1 MGKLAALA
9 NSPTRAYARSAKR
22 NAEGVESPSVRLP
35 SVSRTGGMGLDRDSL
50 SSMKVSEL
58 RTLCKEKGLLISGK
72 KEELISRLL
81 GEKMPESPPETK
93 VISSSSEQDKDD
105 AIDRLL
111 SRFESGGEGEPE
123 EVVVESEPEPVE
135 ILEAEVMEADIVE
148 AEIESEA
155 ENDLDLVLESDEE
168 EIIPVTKKPE
178 LILDE
183 EEEDAWTGGV
193 IADET
198 EPALVASEIDSDAEE
213 ASITITIPSLSSI
226 QFSPKV
232 IAAITI
238 SALILGAIV
247 FSLFMQKDSSFQAR
261 TLHYGDSMEFNILSS
276 SIEVEGDDMVAIF
289 RDAAS
294 GPLDD
299 ACGELSANIVSGVGS
314 ISIRNG
320 DPADIIHPSDKQYS
334 GAVNALDAFG
344 RTHLTAEKVIDHE
357 MNIDLSGKTWRDEGE
372 CGTVGWILDDNN
384 LDMTTRTWTD
394 IGDKQLIRTGT
405 DLTIL
410 NSANQAT
417 NLEATTFGLESIS
430 GLGVVSS
437 YVFLPLTPLDLY
449 EFFGD
454 ESLTS
459 GTTSEAGSE
468 WSWSVGKEINDN
480 EHGLV
485 YPISMSHPEFDACN
499 GHITINMLVKSNAP
513 WPVEQTANIVID
525 KNLKS
530 SDCGLIETSLSDAA
544 IPDGRIT
551 ISFSMRAVKG
561 GISSGS
567 TAIEWLVDY
576 TSKPGPGED
585 RPGTSAQRSW
595 GAAMPDESAI
605 RSWDLESALECT
617 LANYSTSGVA
627 TAIEQGGYVWRA
639 STIVVNSN
647 IQWNMSWVTEDERAG
662 WTVVEEDN
670 GGCSLIDDENMDDGT
685 VQWNRNAIP
694 ETLTMNSLESR
705 LLSSSR
711 YPGLNMHINDGTGGW
726 GEGVEYGYRLSVTQD
741 NEIFDLIPISLGEGA
756 VTVNVEKSW
765 TDGNNRNH
773 DVVCVMDAE
782 NARLLGWYHFWA
794 PPN

>member
-1 MGKLAALA
+1 
-9 NSPTRAYARSAKR
+9 
-22 NAEGVESPSVRLP
+22 
-35 SVSRTGGMGLDRDSL
+35 MGLDRDSL

-81 GEKMPESPPETK
+81 GEKIPESPPETK
-93 VISSSSEQDKDD
+93 VITSSSEQDKDE

-111 SRFESGGEGEPE
+111 SRFESGGEGEAE
-123 EVVVESEPEPVE
+123 EVAVEIKPEPVE

-148 AEIESEA
+148 AEIELEA
-155 ENDLDLVLESDEE
+155 EDDLDLVLESDKE

-193 IADET
+193 ISDET

-247 FSLFMQKDSSFQAR
+247 FSLFMQQDSSFKAR

-299 ACGELSANIVSGVGS
+299 ACGELSANIASGVGR

-357 MNIDLSGKTWRDEGE
+357 MNIDLRGKTWQDEGE

-499 GHITINMLVKSNAP
+499 GHITINMLVKSNVP

-561 GISSGS
+561 GINSGS

-662 WTVVEEDN
+662 WTVVEENN

-711 YPGLNMHINDGTGGW
+711 YPGLNMHINDGSGGW
-726 GEGVEYGYRLSVTQD
+726 GDGVEYGYRLSVTQD

-756 VTVNVEKSW
+756 VTVNIEKSW

>member
-1 MGKLAALA
+1 
-9 NSPTRAYARSAKR
+9 
-22 NAEGVESPSVRLP
+22 
-35 SVSRTGGMGLDRDSL
+35 MGLDRDSL
-50 SSMKVSEL
+50 STMKVSEL
-58 RTLCKEKGLLISGK
+58 RSLCKEKGLLISGK
-72 KEELISRLL
+72 KEELIARLL
-81 GEKMPESPPETK
+81 GEQATSISSESK
-93 VISSSSEQDKDD
+93 VNSSSSEKDKDD

-111 SRFESGGEGEPE
+111 SRIESGGAGEPLE
-123 EVVVESEPEPVE
+123 EVVESAPIPAEV
-135 ILEAEVMEADIVE
+135 IEAEVIEADIVE
-148 AEIESEA
+148 AETEPHLD
-155 ENDLDLVLESDEE
+155 ENADLFLESHEE
-168 EIIPVTKKPE
+168 ETTPVTKQPE

-183 EEEDAWTGGV
+183 EEVDSWSGGV
-193 IADET
+193 LADET
-198 EPALVASEIDSDAEE
+198 EPTLVASEIDSDTEE

-232 IAAITI
+232 IAAVTI
-238 SALILGAIV
+238 SALILGAIA
-247 FSLFMQKDSSFQAR
+247 FTFFMQQDSSFQAR
-261 TLHYGDSMEFNILSS
+261 TLHYGDSMQFDILSS
-276 SIEVEGDDMVAIF
+276 SIDVEGDDMVSIF

-320 DPADIIHPSDKQYS
+320 DPANIIHPSDKQYS

-344 RTHLTAEKVIDHE
+344 RTHLTAEKVINHE

-384 LDMTTRTWTD
+384 LDMTTRAWTD

-410 NSANQAT
+410 NSENQAT

-459 GTTSEAGSE
+459 GAKSEAGSE
-468 WSWSVGKEINDN
+468 WSWSVDKEINDN
-480 EHGLV
+480 DHGLV
-485 YPISMSHPEFDACN
+485 YPISMSHPEFDDCN
-499 GHITINMLVKSNAP
+499 GHIRIDMLVKSNVP

-525 KNLKS
+525 KSQKS

-544 IPDGRIT
+544 IPDGRIS
-551 ISFSMRAVKG
+551 ISFKMRAMKG
-561 GISSGS
+561 GINQGS
-567 TAIEWLVDY
+567 NAIDWLVDY

-595 GAAMPDESAI
+595 GAAMPDESSI

-627 TAIEQGGYVWRA
+627 VAIEQGGYVWSA
-639 STIVVNSN
+639 STNVVNSN
-647 IQWNMSWVTEDERAG
+647 IRWNMSWVTEDERAG

-670 GGCSLIDDENMDDGT
+670 GGCTLIDDENMDDGT

-711 YPGLNMHINDGTGGW
+711 YPGLNTHINDGTGGW
-726 GEGVEYGYRLSVTQD
+726 DDGVEYGYRLSVTQD
-741 NEIFDLIPISLGEGA
+741 NEILDLIPINLGEGA
-756 VTVNVEKSW
+756 VSVNVQKSW

-794 PPN
+794 PSN

>member
-1 MGKLAALA
+1 
-9 NSPTRAYARSAKR
+9 
-22 NAEGVESPSVRLP
+22 
-35 SVSRTGGMGLDRDSL
+35 MGLDRDSL
-50 SSMKVSEL
+50 STMKVSEL
-58 RTLCKEKGLLISGK
+58 RSLCKEKGLLISGK
-72 KEELISRLL
+72 KEELIARLL
-81 GEKMPESPPETK
+81 GDKAPASTSENK
-93 VISSSSEQDKDD
+93 VTSSSSEQDKDD

-111 SRFESGGEGEPE
+111 SRIESGGAGESLEEVVESAPTPE
-123 EVVVESEPEPVE
+123 EV
-135 ILEAEVMEADIVE
+135 IEAEVMEADIVQ
-148 AEIESEA
+148 AETAPHLDEVA
-155 ENDLDLVLESDEE
+155 DLFLESDEE
-168 EIIPVTKKPE
+168 EITPVTKQPE

-183 EEEDAWTGGV
+183 EEVDAWSGGV

-198 EPALVASEIDSDAEE
+198 EPTLVASEIDSDTEE

-232 IAAITI
+232 IAAVTI
-238 SALILGAIV
+238 SALILGAIA
-247 FSLFMQKDSSFQAR
+247 FTFFMQQDSSFQAR
-261 TLHYGDSMEFNILSS
+261 TLHYGDSMQFDILSS
-276 SIEVEGDDMVAIF
+276 SIDVEGDDMVAIF

-320 DPADIIHPSDKQYS
+320 DPANIIHPSDKQYS

-344 RTHLTAEKVIDHE
+344 RTHLTAEKLINHE

-384 LDMTTRTWTD
+384 LDMTTRAWTD

-410 NSANQAT
+410 NSENQAT

-459 GTTSEAGSE
+459 GAKSEAGSE
-468 WSWSVGKEINDN
+468 WSWSVDKEINDN
-480 EHGLV
+480 DHGLV
-485 YPISMSHPEFDACN
+485 YPISMSHPEFDDCN
-499 GHITINMLVKSNAP
+499 GHIRIDMLVKSNVP

-525 KNLKS
+525 KSQKS

-544 IPDGRIT
+544 IPDGRIS
-551 ISFSMRAVKG
+551 ISFKMRAMKG
-561 GISSGS
+561 GINQGS
-567 TAIEWLVDY
+567 NAIDWLADY

-595 GAAMPDESAI
+595 GAAMPDESTI

-627 TAIEQGGYVWRA
+627 TAIEQGGYVWSA
-639 STIVVNSN
+639 STNVLNSN
-647 IQWNMSWVTEDERAG
+647 IRWNMSWVTEDERAG

-670 GGCSLIDDENMDDGT
+670 GGCSLIDDDNMDDGT

-711 YPGLNMHINDGTGGW
+711 YPGLNTHINDGTGGW
-726 GEGVEYGYRLSVTQD
+726 DDGVEYGYRLSVTQD
-741 NEIFDLIPISLGEGA
+741 NEILDLIPINLGEGA
-756 VTVNVEKSW
+756 VSVNVQKSW

>member
-1 MGKLAALA
+1 MAT
-9 NSPTRAYARSAKR
+9 SHTRAYARSAKR

-81 GEKMPESPPETK
+81 GEKIPESPPETK
-93 VISSSSEQDKDD
+93 VIPSSSEQDKDD

-111 SRFESGGEGEPE
+111 SRFESGGEGEAE
-123 EVVVESEPEPVE
+123 EVAVEIEPEPVE

-155 ENDLDLVLESDEE
+155 EDDLDLVLESDEE

-232 IAAITI
+232 IAAVAI
-238 SALILGAIV
+238 SALILGAIA
-247 FSLFMQKDSSFQAR
+247 FTFFMQQDSSFQAR
-261 TLHYGDSMEFNILSS
+261 TLHYGDSMQFDILSS
-276 SIEVEGDDMVAIF
+276 SIDVEGDDMVAIF

-320 DPADIIHPSDKQYS
+320 DPANIIHPSDKQYS

-344 RTHLTAEKVIDHE
+344 RTHLTAEKVINHE

-384 LDMTTRTWTD
+384 LDMTTRAWTD

-410 NSANQAT
+410 NSENQAT

-459 GTTSEAGSE
+459 GAKSEAGSE
-468 WSWSVGKEINDN
+468 WSWSVDKEINDN
-480 EHGLV
+480 DHGLV
-485 YPISMSHPEFDACN
+485 YPISMSHPEFDDCN
-499 GHITINMLVKSNAP
+499 GHIRIDMLVKSNVP

-525 KNLKS
+525 KSQKS

-544 IPDGRIT
+544 IPDGRIS
-551 ISFSMRAVKG
+551 ISFKMRAMKG
-561 GISSGS
+561 GINQGS
-567 TAIEWLVDY
+567 NAIDWLADY

-595 GAAMPDESAI
+595 GAAMPDESTI

-627 TAIEQGGYVWRA
+627 TAIEQGGYVWSA
-639 STIVVNSN
+639 STNVLNSN
-647 IQWNMSWVTEDERAG
+647 IRWNMSWVTEDERAG

-670 GGCSLIDDENMDDGT
+670 GGCSLIDDDNMDDGT

-711 YPGLNMHINDGTGGW
+711 YPGLNTHINDGTGGW
-726 GEGVEYGYRLSVTQD
+726 DDGVEYGYRLSVTQD
-741 NEIFDLIPISLGEGA
+741 NEILDLIPINLGEGA
-756 VTVNVEKSW
+756 VSVNVQKSW

-794 PPN
+794 PSN

>member
-1 MGKLAALA
+1 
-9 NSPTRAYARSAKR
+9 
-22 NAEGVESPSVRLP
+22 
-35 SVSRTGGMGLDRDSL
+35 MGLDRDSL
-50 SSMKVSEL
+50 STMKVSEL
-58 RTLCKEKGLLISGK
+58 RSLCKEKGLLISGK
-72 KEELISRLL
+72 KEELIARLL
-81 GEKMPESPPETK
+81 GDKAPASTSENK
-93 VISSSSEQDKDD
+93 VTSSSSEQDKDD

-111 SRFESGGEGEPE
+111 SRIESGGAGESLEEVVESAPTPE
-123 EVVVESEPEPVE
+123 EV
-135 ILEAEVMEADIVE
+135 IEAEVFEADIVQ
-148 AEIESEA
+148 AETEPHLDE
-155 ENDLDLVLESDEE
+155 EDDLFLESDEE
-168 EIIPVTKKPE
+168 EITPLTKQPE

-183 EEEDAWTGGV
+183 EEVDAWSGGV

-198 EPALVASEIDSDAEE
+198 EPTLVASEIDSDTEE

-232 IAAITI
+232 IAAVTI
-238 SALILGAIV
+238 SALILGAIA
-247 FSLFMQKDSSFQAR
+247 FTFFMQQDSSFQAR
-261 TLHYGDSMEFNILSS
+261 TLHYGDSMQFDILSS
-276 SIEVEGDDMVAIF
+276 SIDVEGDDMVAIF

-320 DPADIIHPSDKQYS
+320 DPANIIHPSDKQYS

-344 RTHLTAEKVIDHE
+344 RTHLTAEKVINHE

-384 LDMTTRTWTD
+384 LDMTTRAWTD

-410 NSANQAT
+410 NSENQAT

-459 GTTSEAGSE
+459 GAKSEAGSE
-468 WSWSVGKEINDN
+468 WSWSVDKEINDN
-480 EHGLV
+480 DHGLV
-485 YPISMSHPEFDACN
+485 YPISMSHPEFDDCN
-499 GHITINMLVKSNAP
+499 GHIRIDMLVKSNVP

-525 KNLKS
+525 KSQKS

-544 IPDGRIT
+544 IPDGRIS
-551 ISFSMRAVKG
+551 ISFKMRAMKG
-561 GISSGS
+561 GINQGS
-567 TAIEWLVDY
+567 NAIDWLADY

-595 GAAMPDESAI
+595 GAAMPDESTI

-627 TAIEQGGYVWRA
+627 TAIEQGGYVWSA
-639 STIVVNSN
+639 STNVLNSN
-647 IQWNMSWVTEDERAG
+647 IRWNMSWVTEDERAG

-670 GGCSLIDDENMDDGT
+670 GGCSLIDDDNMDDGT

-711 YPGLNMHINDGTGGW
+711 YPGLNTHINDGTGGW
-726 GEGVEYGYRLSVTQD
+726 DDGVEYGYRLSVTQD
-741 NEIFDLIPISLGEGA
+741 NEILDLIPINLGEGA
-756 VTVNVEKSW
+756 VSVNVQKSW

>member
-1 MGKLAALA
+1 
-9 NSPTRAYARSAKR
+9 
-22 NAEGVESPSVRLP
+22 
-35 SVSRTGGMGLDRDSL
+35 MGLDRDSL

-81 GEKMPESPPETK
+81 GEKMPESPAETK
-93 VISSSSEQDKDD
+93 VISSRPEQDKDD

-111 SRFESGGEGEPE
+111 SRFESGGEGGAE
-123 EVVVESEPEPVE
+123 EEAVEIEPEPVE

-168 EIIPVTKKPE
+168 QIIPVTKKPE

-247 FSLFMQKDSSFQAR
+247 FSLFMQQDSSFKAR

-299 ACGELSANIVSGVGS
+299 ACGELSANIASGVGR

-357 MNIDLSGKTWRDEGE
+357 MNIDLRGKTWQDEGE

-499 GHITINMLVKSNAP
+499 GHITINMLVKSNVP

-561 GISSGS
+561 GINSGS

-662 WTVVEEDN
+662 WTVVEENN

-711 YPGLNMHINDGTGGW
+711 YPGLNMHINDGSGGW
-726 GEGVEYGYRLSVTQD
+726 GDGVEYGYRLSVTQD

-756 VTVNVEKSW
+756 VTVNIEKSW

>member
-1 MGKLAALA
+1 
-9 NSPTRAYARSAKR
+9 
-22 NAEGVESPSVRLP
+22 
-35 SVSRTGGMGLDRDSL
+35 MGLDRDSL
-50 SSMKVSEL
+50 STMKVSEL
-58 RTLCKEKGLLISGK
+58 RSLCKEKGLLISGK
-72 KEELISRLL
+72 KEELIARLL
-81 GEKMPESPPETK
+81 GDKAPASTSENK
-93 VISSSSEQDKDD
+93 VTSSSSEKDKDD

-111 SRFESGGEGEPE
+111 SRIESGGAGEPLE
-123 EVVVESEPEPVE
+123 EVVESAPIPAEV
-135 ILEAEVMEADIVE
+135 IEAEVIEADIVE
-148 AEIESEA
+148 AETEPHLD
-155 ENDLDLVLESDEE
+155 ENADLFLESHEE
-168 EIIPVTKKPE
+168 ETTPVTKQPE

-183 EEEDAWTGGV
+183 EEVDSWSGGV
-193 IADET
+193 LADET
-198 EPALVASEIDSDAEE
+198 EPTLVASEIDSDTEE

-232 IAAITI
+232 IAAVTI
-238 SALILGAIV
+238 SALILGAIA
-247 FSLFMQKDSSFQAR
+247 FTFFMQQDSSFQAR
-261 TLHYGDSMEFNILSS
+261 TLHYGDSMQFDILSS
-276 SIEVEGDDMVAIF
+276 SIDVEGDDMVSIF

-320 DPADIIHPSDKQYS
+320 DPANIIHPSDKQYS

-344 RTHLTAEKVIDHE
+344 RTHLTAEKVINHE

-384 LDMTTRTWTD
+384 LDMTTRAWTD

-410 NSANQAT
+410 NSENQAT

-459 GTTSEAGSE
+459 GAKSEAGSE
-468 WSWSVGKEINDN
+468 WSWSVDKEINDN
-480 EHGLV
+480 DHGLV
-485 YPISMSHPEFDACN
+485 YPISMSHPEFDDCN
-499 GHITINMLVKSNAP
+499 GHIRIDMLVKSNVP

-525 KNLKS
+525 KSQKS

-544 IPDGRIT
+544 IPDGRIS
-551 ISFSMRAVKG
+551 ISFKMRAMKG
-561 GISSGS
+561 GINQGS
-567 TAIEWLVDY
+567 NAIDWLVDY

-595 GAAMPDESAI
+595 GAAMPDESSI

-627 TAIEQGGYVWRA
+627 VAIEQGGYVWSA
-639 STIVVNSN
+639 STNVVNSN
-647 IQWNMSWVTEDERAG
+647 IRWNMSWVTEDERAG

-711 YPGLNMHINDGTGGW
+711 YPGLNTHINDGTGGW
-726 GEGVEYGYRLSVTQD
+726 DDGVEYGYRLSVTQD
-741 NEIFDLIPISLGEGA
+741 NEILDLIPINLGEGA
-756 VTVNVEKSW
+756 VSVNVQKSW

-794 PPN
+794 PSN

>member
-1 MGKLAALA
+1 MAT
-9 NSPTRAYARSAKR
+9 SHTRAYARSAKR

-81 GEKMPESPPETK
+81 GERMPESPPETK

-123 EVVVESEPEPVE
+123 EVVVETEPEPVE

-155 ENDLDLVLESDEE
+155 GDDLDLVLASDEE
-168 EIIPVTKKPE
+168 ELTPVTKKPE

-183 EEEDAWTGGV
+183 EEEDAWTGDV

-232 IAAITI
+232 IAAVTI

-247 FSLFMQKDSSFQAR
+247 FSLFMQQDSSFQAR
-261 TLHYGDSMEFNILSS
+261 NLHYGDSMEFNILSS

-410 NSANQAT
+410 DSENQAT

-499 GHITINMLVKSNAP
+499 GHITINMLVKSNVP

-670 GGCSLIDDENMDDGT
+670 GGCTLIDDENMDDGT

-756 VTVNVEKSW
+756 VTVNIEKSW

>member
-1 MGKLAALA
+1 
-9 NSPTRAYARSAKR
+9 
-22 NAEGVESPSVRLP
+22 
-35 SVSRTGGMGLDRDSL
+35 MGLDRDSL
-50 SSMKVSEL
+50 STMKVSEL
-58 RTLCKEKGLLISGK
+58 RSLCKEKGLLISGK
-72 KEELISRLL
+72 KEELIARLL
-81 GEKMPESPPETK
+81 GDKAPASTSENK
-93 VISSSSEQDKDD
+93 VNSSRSEQDKDD

-111 SRFESGGEGEPE
+111 SRIESGGAGEPLEEVVESAPTPE
-123 EVVVESEPEPVE
+123 EV
-135 ILEAEVMEADIVE
+135 IEAEVIEADIVE
-148 AEIESEA
+148 AETEPHLDEEA
-155 ENDLDLVLESDEE
+155 DLFLESDEE
-168 EIIPVTKKPE
+168 EITPVTKQPE

-183 EEEDAWTGGV
+183 EEVDAWSGGV

-198 EPALVASEIDSDAEE
+198 EPTLVASEIDSDTGE

-232 IAAITI
+232 IAAVTI
-238 SALILGAIV
+238 SALILGAIA
-247 FSLFMQKDSSFQAR
+247 FTFFMQQDSSFQAR
-261 TLHYGDSMEFNILSS
+261 TLHYGDSMQFDILSS
-276 SIEVEGDDMVAIF
+276 SIDVEGDDMVAIF

-320 DPADIIHPSDKQYS
+320 DPANIIHPSDKQYS

-344 RTHLTAEKVIDHE
+344 RTHLTAEKVINHE

-384 LDMTTRTWTD
+384 LDMTTRAWTD

-410 NSANQAT
+410 NSENQAT

-459 GTTSEAGSE
+459 GAKSEAGSE
-468 WSWSVGKEINDN
+468 WSWSVDKEINDN
-480 EHGLV
+480 DHGLV
-485 YPISMSHPEFDACN
+485 YPISMSHPEFDDCN
-499 GHITINMLVKSNAP
+499 GHIRIDMLVKSNVP

-525 KNLKS
+525 KSQKS

-544 IPDGRIT
+544 IPDGRIS
-551 ISFSMRAVKG
+551 ISFKMRAMKG
-561 GISSGS
+561 EINQGS
-567 TAIEWLVDY
+567 NAIDWLTDY

-595 GAAMPDESAI
+595 GAAMPDESTI

-627 TAIEQGGYVWRA
+627 TAIEQGGYVWSA
-639 STIVVNSN
+639 STNVLNTN
-647 IQWNMSWVTEDERAG
+647 IRWNMSWVTEDERAG

-670 GGCSLIDDENMDDGT
+670 GGCSLIDDDNMDDGT

-711 YPGLNMHINDGTGGW
+711 YPGLNTHINDGTGGW
-726 GEGVEYGYRLSVTQD
+726 DDGVEYGYRLSVTQD
-741 NEIFDLIPISLGEGA
+741 NEILDLIPINLGEGA
-756 VTVNVEKSW
+756 VSVNIQKSW

>member
-1 MGKLAALA
+1 
-9 NSPTRAYARSAKR
+9 
-22 NAEGVESPSVRLP
+22 
-35 SVSRTGGMGLDRDSL
+35 MGLDRDSL
-50 SSMKVSEL
+50 STMKVSEL
-58 RTLCKEKGLLISGK
+58 RSLCKEKGLLISGK
-72 KEELISRLL
+72 KEELIARLL
-81 GEKMPESPPETK
+81 GEKATSISSESK
-93 VISSSSEQDKDD
+93 VNSSSSEKDKDD

-111 SRFESGGEGEPE
+111 SRIESGGAGEPLE
-123 EVVVESEPEPVE
+123 EVVESAPTPAEV
-135 ILEAEVMEADIVE
+135 IEAEVIEADIVE
-148 AEIESEA
+148 AETEPHLD
-155 ENDLDLVLESDEE
+155 ENADLFLESHEE
-168 EIIPVTKKPE
+168 ETTPVTKQPE

-183 EEEDAWTGGV
+183 EEVDSWSGGV
-193 IADET
+193 LADET
-198 EPALVASEIDSDAEE
+198 EPTLVASEIDSDTEE

-232 IAAITI
+232 IAAVTI
-238 SALILGAIV
+238 SALILGAIA
-247 FSLFMQKDSSFQAR
+247 FTFFMQQDSSFQAR
-261 TLHYGDSMEFNILSS
+261 TLHYGDSMQFDILSS
-276 SIEVEGDDMVAIF
+276 SIDVEGDDMVAIF

-320 DPADIIHPSDKQYS
+320 DPANIIHPSDKQYS

-344 RTHLTAEKVIDHE
+344 RTHLTAEKVINHE

-384 LDMTTRTWTD
+384 LDMTTRAWTD

-410 NSANQAT
+410 NSENQAT

-459 GTTSEAGSE
+459 GAKSEAGSE
-468 WSWSVGKEINDN
+468 WSWSVDKEINDN
-480 EHGLV
+480 DHGLV
-485 YPISMSHPEFDACN
+485 YPISMSHPEFDDCN
-499 GHITINMLVKSNAP
+499 GHIRIDMLVKSNVP

-525 KNLKS
+525 KSQKS

-544 IPDGRIT
+544 IPDGRIS
-551 ISFSMRAVKG
+551 ISFKMRAMKG
-561 GISSGS
+561 GINQGS
-567 TAIEWLVDY
+567 NAIDWLADY

-595 GAAMPDESAI
+595 GAAMPDESTI

-627 TAIEQGGYVWRA
+627 TAIEQGGYVWSA
-639 STIVVNSN
+639 STNVLNSN
-647 IQWNMSWVTEDERAG
+647 IRWNMSWVTEDERAG

-670 GGCSLIDDENMDDGT
+670 GGCSLIDDDNMDDGT

-711 YPGLNMHINDGTGGW
+711 YPGLNTYINDGTGGW
-726 GEGVEYGYRLSVTQD
+726 DDGVEYGYRLSVTQD
-741 NEIFDLIPISLGEGA
+741 NEILDLIPINLGEGA
-756 VTVNVEKSW
+756 VSVNVQKSW

>member
-1 MGKLAALA
+1 
-9 NSPTRAYARSAKR
+9 
-22 NAEGVESPSVRLP
+22 
-35 SVSRTGGMGLDRDSL
+35 MGLDRDSL
-50 SSMKVSEL
+50 STMKVSEL
-58 RTLCKEKGLLISGK
+58 RSLCKEKGLLISGK
-72 KEELISRLL
+72 KEELIARLL
-81 GEKMPESPPETK
+81 GDKAPASTSENK
-93 VISSSSEQDKDD
+93 VTSSSSEQDKDD

-111 SRFESGGEGEPE
+111 SRIESGGAGESLEEVVESAPTPE
-123 EVVVESEPEPVE
+123 EV
-135 ILEAEVMEADIVE
+135 IEAEVFEADIVQ
-148 AEIESEA
+148 AETEPHLDE
-155 ENDLDLVLESDEE
+155 EDDLFLESDEE
-168 EIIPVTKKPE
+168 EITPVTKQPE

-183 EEEDAWTGGV
+183 EEVDAWSGGV

-198 EPALVASEIDSDAEE
+198 EPTLVASEIDSDTEE

-232 IAAITI
+232 IAAVTI
-238 SALILGAIV
+238 SALILGAIA
-247 FSLFMQKDSSFQAR
+247 FTFFMQQDSSFQAR
-261 TLHYGDSMEFNILSS
+261 TLHYGDSMQFDILSS
-276 SIEVEGDDMVAIF
+276 SIDVEGDDMVAIF

-320 DPADIIHPSDKQYS
+320 DPANIIHPSDKQYS

-344 RTHLTAEKVIDHE
+344 RTHLTAEKVINHE

-384 LDMTTRTWTD
+384 LDMTTRAWTD

-410 NSANQAT
+410 NSENQAT

-459 GTTSEAGSE
+459 GAKSEAGSE
-468 WSWSVGKEINDN
+468 WSWSVDKEINDN
-480 EHGLV
+480 DHGLV
-485 YPISMSHPEFDACN
+485 YPISMSHPEFDDCN
-499 GHITINMLVKSNAP
+499 GHIRIDMLVKSNVP

-525 KNLKS
+525 KSQKS

-544 IPDGRIT
+544 IPDGRIS
-551 ISFSMRAVKG
+551 ISFKMRAMKG
-561 GISSGS
+561 GINQGS
-567 TAIEWLVDY
+567 NAIDWLADY

-595 GAAMPDESAI
+595 GAAMPDESTI

-627 TAIEQGGYVWRA
+627 TAIEQGGYVWSA
-639 STIVVNSN
+639 STNVLNSN
-647 IQWNMSWVTEDERAG
+647 IRWNMSWVTEDERAG

-670 GGCSLIDDENMDDGT
+670 GGCSLIDDDNMDDGT

-711 YPGLNMHINDGTGGW
+711 YPGLNTHINDGTGGW
-726 GEGVEYGYRLSVTQD
+726 DDGVEYGYRLSVTQD
-741 NEIFDLIPISLGEGA
+741 NEILDLIPINLGEGA
-756 VTVNVEKSW
+756 VSVNVQKSW

>member
-1 MGKLAALA
+1 
-9 NSPTRAYARSAKR
+9 
-22 NAEGVESPSVRLP
+22 
-35 SVSRTGGMGLDRDSL
+35 MGLDRDSL
-50 SSMKVSEL
+50 STMKVSEL
-58 RTLCKEKGLLISGK
+58 RSLCKEKGLLISGK
-72 KEELISRLL
+72 KEELIARLL
-81 GEKMPESPPETK
+81 GEKATSISSESK
-93 VISSSSEQDKDD
+93 VNSSSSEKDKDD

-111 SRFESGGEGEPE
+111 SRIESGGAGEPLE
-123 EVVVESEPEPVE
+123 EVVESAPIPAEV
-135 ILEAEVMEADIVE
+135 IEAEVIEADIVE
-148 AEIESEA
+148 AETEPHLD
-155 ENDLDLVLESDEE
+155 ENADLFLESHEE
-168 EIIPVTKKPE
+168 ETTPVTKQPE

-183 EEEDAWTGGV
+183 EEVDSWSGGV
-193 IADET
+193 LADET
-198 EPALVASEIDSDAEE
+198 EPTLVASEIDSDTEE

-232 IAAITI
+232 IAAVTI
-238 SALILGAIV
+238 SALILGAIA
-247 FSLFMQKDSSFQAR
+247 FTFFMQQDSSFQAR
-261 TLHYGDSMEFNILSS
+261 TLHYGDSMQFDILSS
-276 SIEVEGDDMVAIF
+276 SIDVEGDDMVSIF

-320 DPADIIHPSDKQYS
+320 DPANIIHPSDKQYS

-344 RTHLTAEKVIDHE
+344 RAHLTAEKVINHE

-384 LDMTTRTWTD
+384 LDMTTRAWTD

-410 NSANQAT
+410 NSENQAT

-459 GTTSEAGSE
+459 GAKSEAGSE
-468 WSWSVGKEINDN
+468 WSWSVDKEINDN
-480 EHGLV
+480 DHGLV
-485 YPISMSHPEFDACN
+485 YPISMSHPEFDDCN
-499 GHITINMLVKSNAP
+499 GHIRIDMLVKSNVP

-525 KNLKS
+525 KSQKS

-544 IPDGRIT
+544 IPDGRIS
-551 ISFSMRAVKG
+551 ISFKMRAMKG
-561 GISSGS
+561 GINQGS
-567 TAIEWLVDY
+567 NAIDWLVDY

-595 GAAMPDESAI
+595 GAAMPDESSI

-627 TAIEQGGYVWRA
+627 VAIEQGGYVWSA
-639 STIVVNSN
+639 STNVVNSN
-647 IQWNMSWVTEDERAG
+647 IRWNMSWVTEDERAG
-662 WTVVEEDN
+662 WTVVEEDS

-705 LLSSSR
+705 LLSASR
-711 YPGLNMHINDGTGGW
+711 YPGLNTHINDGSGGW
-726 GEGVEYGYRLSVTQD
+726 DDGVEYGYRLSVTQD
-741 NEIFDLIPISLGEGA
+741 NEILDLIPINLGEGA
-756 VTVNVEKSW
+756 VSVNVQKSW

-782 NARLLGWYHFWA
+782 NARLLGWYHFWT

>member
-1 MGKLAALA
+1 
-9 NSPTRAYARSAKR
+9 
-22 NAEGVESPSVRLP
+22 
-35 SVSRTGGMGLDRDSL
+35 MGLDRDSL
-50 SSMKVSEL
+50 STMKVSEL
-58 RTLCKEKGLLISGK
+58 RSLCKEKGLLISGK
-72 KEELISRLL
+72 KEELIARLL
-81 GEKMPESPPETK
+81 GEQATSISSESK
-93 VISSSSEQDKDD
+93 VNSSSSEKDKDD

-111 SRFESGGEGEPE
+111 SRIESGGAGEPLE
-123 EVVVESEPEPVE
+123 EVVESAPIPAEV
-135 ILEAEVMEADIVE
+135 IEAEVIEADIVE
-148 AEIESEA
+148 AETEPHLD
-155 ENDLDLVLESDEE
+155 ENADLFLESHEE
-168 EIIPVTKKPE
+168 ETTPVTKQPE

-183 EEEDAWTGGV
+183 EEVDSWSGGV
-193 IADET
+193 LADET
-198 EPALVASEIDSDAEE
+198 EPTLVASEIDSDTEE

-232 IAAITI
+232 IAAVTI
-238 SALILGAIV
+238 SALILGAIA
-247 FSLFMQKDSSFQAR
+247 FTFFMQQDSSFQAR
-261 TLHYGDSMEFNILSS
+261 TLHYGDSMQFDILSS
-276 SIEVEGDDMVAIF
+276 SIDVEGDDMVSIF

-320 DPADIIHPSDKQYS
+320 DPANIIHPSDKQYS

-344 RTHLTAEKVIDHE
+344 RTHLTAEKVINHE

-384 LDMTTRTWTD
+384 LDMTTRAWTD

-410 NSANQAT
+410 NSENQAT

-459 GTTSEAGSE
+459 GAKSEAGSE
-468 WSWSVGKEINDN
+468 WSWTVDKEINDN
-480 EHGLV
+480 DHGLV
-485 YPISMSHPEFDACN
+485 YPISMSHPEFDDCN
-499 GHITINMLVKSNAP
+499 GHIRIDMLVKSNVP

-525 KNLKS
+525 KSQKS

-544 IPDGRIT
+544 IPDGRIS
-551 ISFSMRAVKG
+551 ISFKMRAMKG
-561 GISSGS
+561 GINQGS
-567 TAIEWLVDY
+567 NAIDWLADY

-595 GAAMPDESAI
+595 GAAMPDESSI

-627 TAIEQGGYVWRA
+627 VAVEQGGYVWSA
-639 STIVVNSN
+639 STNVVNSN
-647 IQWNMSWVTEDERAG
+647 IRWNMSWVTEDERAG

-670 GGCSLIDDENMDDGT
+670 GGCSLIDDDNMDDGT

-711 YPGLNMHINDGTGGW
+711 YPGLNTHINDGTGGW
-726 GEGVEYGYRLSVTQD
+726 DDGVEYGYRLSVTQD
-741 NEIFDLIPISLGEGA
+741 NEILDLIPINLGEGA
-756 VTVNVEKSW
+756 VSVNVQKSW

>member
-1 MGKLAALA
+1 
-9 NSPTRAYARSAKR
+9 
-22 NAEGVESPSVRLP
+22 
-35 SVSRTGGMGLDRDSL
+35 MGLDRDSL
-50 SSMKVSEL
+50 STMKVSEL
-58 RTLCKEKGLLISGK
+58 RSLCKEKGLLISGK
-72 KEELISRLL
+72 KEELIARLL
-81 GEKMPESPPETK
+81 GDKAPASTSENK
-93 VISSSSEQDKDD
+93 VTSSSSEQDKDD

-111 SRFESGGEGEPE
+111 SRIESGGAGEPLEEVVESAPTPE
-123 EVVVESEPEPVE
+123 EV
-135 ILEAEVMEADIVE
+135 IEAEVFEADIVQAETEPHLDEE
-148 AEIESEA
+148 A
-155 ENDLDLVLESDEE
+155 DLFLESDEE
-168 EIIPVTKKPE
+168 EITPVTKQPE

-183 EEEDAWTGGV
+183 EEVDAWSGGV

-198 EPALVASEIDSDAEE
+198 EPTLVASEIDLDTEE

-232 IAAITI
+232 IAAVTI
-238 SALILGAIV
+238 SALILGAIA
-247 FSLFMQKDSSFQAR
+247 FTFFMQQDSSFQAR
-261 TLHYGDSMEFNILSS
+261 TLHYGDSMQFDILSS
-276 SIEVEGDDMVAIF
+276 SIDVEGDDMVAIF

-320 DPADIIHPSDKQYS
+320 DPANIIHPSDKQYS

-344 RTHLTAEKVIDHE
+344 RTHLTAEKVINHE

-384 LDMTTRTWTD
+384 LDMTTRAWTD

-405 DLTIL
+405 DLTVL
-410 NSANQAT
+410 NSENQAT

-459 GTTSEAGSE
+459 GAKSEAGSE
-468 WSWSVGKEINDN
+468 WSWSVDKEINDN
-480 EHGLV
+480 DHGLV
-485 YPISMSHPEFDACN
+485 YPISMSHPEFDDCN
-499 GHITINMLVKSNAP
+499 GHIRIDMLVKSNVP

-525 KNLKS
+525 KSQKS

-544 IPDGRIT
+544 IPDGRIS
-551 ISFSMRAVKG
+551 ISFKMRAMKG
-561 GISSGS
+561 GINQGS
-567 TAIEWLVDY
+567 NAIDWLADY

-595 GAAMPDESAI
+595 GAAMPDESTI

-627 TAIEQGGYVWRA
+627 TAIEQGGYVWSA
-639 STIVVNSN
+639 STNVLNSN
-647 IQWNMSWVTEDERAG
+647 IRWNMSWVTEDERAG

-670 GGCSLIDDENMDDGT
+670 GGCSLIDDDNMDDGT

-711 YPGLNMHINDGTGGW
+711 YPGLNTHINDGTGGW
-726 GEGVEYGYRLSVTQD
+726 DDGVEYGYRLSVTQD
-741 NEIFDLIPISLGEGA
+741 NEILDLIPINLGEGA
-756 VTVNVEKSW
+756 VSVNVQKSW

>member
-1 MGKLAALA
+1 M
-9 NSPTRAYARSAKR
+9 
-22 NAEGVESPSVRLP
+22 RLP

-58 RTLCKEKGLLISGK
+58 RTLCKEKGVLISGN

-81 GEKMPESPPETK
+81 GDKMPESPPETK

-111 SRFESGGEGEPE
+111 SRFESGGEGGPQEVAVETEPE
-123 EVVVESEPEPVE
+123 TVE
-135 ILEAEVMEADIVE
+135 ILEQEVMEADLIQ

-155 ENDLDLVLESDEE
+155 EDELDLVLESADEE
-168 EIIPVTKKPE
+168 ITSVTKKPE

-183 EEEDAWTGGV
+183 EEEDAWAGGV

-198 EPALVASEIDSDAEE
+198 ELALVASEIDSDVEQ
-213 ASITITIPSLSSI
+213 ASITITIPRLSSI

-238 SALILGAIV
+238 SALILGAIG
-247 FSLFMQKDSSFQAR
+247 FTFFMQQDSSFQAR

-276 SIEVEGDDMVAIF
+276 SIDVEGDDMVAIF

-299 ACGELSANIVSGVGS
+299 ACGELSANIASGVGS

-372 CGTVGWILDDNN
+372 CGTVGWFLDDNN

-410 NSANQAT
+410 DSENQAT

-499 GHITINMLVKSNAP
+499 GHITINMLVKSNVP

-551 ISFSMRAVKG
+551 ISFSMRAVKS
-561 GISSGS
+561 GINSGS

-605 RSWDLESALECT
+605 RSWDLEAALECT
-617 LANYSTSGVA
+617 LANYSTSGVS

-647 IQWNMSWVTEDERAG
+647 IQWNMSWVTEDESAG

-711 YPGLNMHINDGTGGW
+711 YPGLNLHINDGSGGW

-741 NEIFDLIPISLGEGA
+741 NEILDLIPISLGEGA

-773 DVVCVMDAE
+773 DVVCIMDAE

>member
-1 MGKLAALA
+1 
-9 NSPTRAYARSAKR
+9 
-22 NAEGVESPSVRLP
+22 
-35 SVSRTGGMGLDRDSL
+35 MGLDRDSL
-50 SSMKVSEL
+50 STMKVSEL
-58 RTLCKEKGLLISGK
+58 RSLCKEKGLLISGK
-72 KEELISRLL
+72 KEELIARLL
-81 GEKMPESPPETK
+81 GEQATSISSESK
-93 VISSSSEQDKDD
+93 VNSSSSEKDKDD

-111 SRFESGGEGEPE
+111 SRIESGGAGEPLE
-123 EVVVESEPEPVE
+123 EVVESAPIPAEV
-135 ILEAEVMEADIVE
+135 IEAEVIEADIVE
-148 AEIESEA
+148 AETEPHLD
-155 ENDLDLVLESDEE
+155 ENADLFLESHEE
-168 EIIPVTKKPE
+168 ETTPVTKQPE

-183 EEEDAWTGGV
+183 EEVDSWSGGV
-193 IADET
+193 LADET
-198 EPALVASEIDSDAEE
+198 EPTLVASEIDSDTEE

-232 IAAITI
+232 IAAVTI
-238 SALILGAIV
+238 SALILGAIA
-247 FSLFMQKDSSFQAR
+247 FTFFMQQDSSFQAR
-261 TLHYGDSMEFNILSS
+261 TLHYGDSMQFDILSS
-276 SIEVEGDDMVAIF
+276 SIDVEGDDMVSIF

-320 DPADIIHPSDKQYS
+320 DPANIIHPSDKQYS

-344 RTHLTAEKVIDHE
+344 RTHLTAEKVINHE

-384 LDMTTRTWTD
+384 LDMTTRAWTD

-410 NSANQAT
+410 NSENQAT

-459 GTTSEAGSE
+459 GAKSEAGSE
-468 WSWSVGKEINDN
+468 WSWSVDKEINDN
-480 EHGLV
+480 DHGLV
-485 YPISMSHPEFDACN
+485 YPISMSHPEFDDCN
-499 GHITINMLVKSNAP
+499 GHIRIDMLVKSNVP

-525 KNLKS
+525 KSQKS

-544 IPDGRIT
+544 IPDGRIS
-551 ISFSMRAVKG
+551 ISFKMRAMKG
-561 GISSGS
+561 GINQGS
-567 TAIEWLVDY
+567 NAIDWLVDY

-595 GAAMPDESAI
+595 GAAMPDESSI

-627 TAIEQGGYVWRA
+627 VAIEQGGYVWSA
-639 STIVVNSN
+639 STNVVNSN
-647 IQWNMSWVTEDERAG
+647 IRWNMSWVTEDERAG

-711 YPGLNMHINDGTGGW
+711 YPGLNTHINDGTGGW
-726 GEGVEYGYRLSVTQD
+726 DDGVEYGYRLSVTQD
-741 NEIFDLIPISLGEGA
+741 NEILDLIPINLGEGA
-756 VTVNVEKSW
+756 VSVNVQKSW

-794 PPN
+794 PSN

>member
-1 MGKLAALA
+1 MAT
-9 NSPTRAYARSAKR
+9 SHTRAYARSAKR

-81 GEKMPESPPETK
+81 GEKIPESPPETK
-93 VISSSSEQDKDD
+93 VITSSSEQDKDD

-111 SRFESGGEGEPE
+111 SRFESGGEGEAE
-123 EVVVESEPEPVE
+123 EVAVEIEPEPVE

-148 AEIESEA
+148 AKIESEA
-155 ENDLDLVLESDEE
+155 EDDLDLVLESDEE

-238 SALILGAIV
+238 STLILGAIV
-247 FSLFMQKDSSFQAR
+247 FSLFMQQDSSFKAR

-299 ACGELSANIVSGVGS
+299 ACGELSANIASGVGS

-410 NSANQAT
+410 DSENQAT

-459 GTTSEAGSE
+459 GATSEAGSE

-499 GHITINMLVKSNAP
+499 GHITINMLVKSNVP

-561 GISSGS
+561 GINSGS

-617 LANYSTSGVA
+617 LANYSMSGVA

-662 WTVVEEDN
+662 WTVVEENN

-711 YPGLNMHINDGTGGW
+711 YPGLNMHINDGSGGW
-726 GEGVEYGYRLSVTQD
+726 GDGVEYGYRLSVTQD
-741 NEIFDLIPISLGEGA
+741 NEIFDLIPINLGEGA

-794 PPN
+794 PSN

>member
-1 MGKLAALA
+1 MRTY
-9 NSPTRAYARSAKR
+9 PRSAKR

-58 RTLCKEKGLLISGK
+58 RTLCKEKGVLISGN

-81 GEKMPESPPETK
+81 GDKMPESPPEIK

-111 SRFESGGEGEPE
+111 SRFESGGEGGPQEVAVETEPE
-123 EVVVESEPEPVE
+123 TVE
-135 ILEAEVMEADIVE
+135 ILEQEVMEADLIQ

-155 ENDLDLVLESDEE
+155 EDELDLVLESADEE
-168 EIIPVTKKPE
+168 ITSVTKKPE

-183 EEEDAWTGGV
+183 EEEDAWAGGV

-198 EPALVASEIDSDAEE
+198 ELALVASEIDSDVEQ
-213 ASITITIPSLSSI
+213 ASITITIPRLSSI

-238 SALILGAIV
+238 SALILGAIG
-247 FSLFMQKDSSFQAR
+247 FTFFMQQDSSFQAR

-276 SIEVEGDDMVAIF
+276 SIDVEGDDMVAIF

-299 ACGELSANIVSGVGS
+299 ACGELSANIASGVGS

-372 CGTVGWILDDNN
+372 CGTVGWFLDDNN

-410 NSANQAT
+410 DSENQAT

-499 GHITINMLVKSNAP
+499 GHITINMLVKSNVP

-561 GISSGS
+561 GINSGS

-595 GAAMPDESAI
+595 GAAMPDESTI

-627 TAIEQGGYVWRA
+627 TAIEQGGYVWKA

-662 WTVVEEDN
+662 WTVVEENN

-711 YPGLNMHINDGTGGW
+711 YPGLNLHINDGSGGW

-741 NEIFDLIPISLGEGA
+741 NEILDLIPISLGEGA

-773 DVVCVMDAE
+773 DVVCIMDAE

>member
-1 MGKLAALA
+1 
-9 NSPTRAYARSAKR
+9 
-22 NAEGVESPSVRLP
+22 
-35 SVSRTGGMGLDRDSL
+35 MGLDRDSL
-50 SSMKVSEL
+50 STMKVSEL
-58 RTLCKEKGLLISGK
+58 RSLCKEKGLLISGK
-72 KEELISRLL
+72 KEELIARLL
-81 GEKMPESPPETK
+81 GEKAISISSESK
-93 VISSSSEQDKDD
+93 VNSSSSEKDKDD

-111 SRFESGGEGEPE
+111 SRIESGGAGEPLEEVVESAPTPE
-123 EVVVESEPEPVE
+123 EV
-135 ILEAEVMEADIVE
+135 IEAEVFEADIVQ
-148 AEIESEA
+148 AETEPHLDE
-155 ENDLDLVLESDEE
+155 EDDLFLESDEE
-168 EIIPVTKKPE
+168 EITPLTKQPE

-183 EEEDAWTGGV
+183 EEVDAWSGGV

-198 EPALVASEIDSDAEE
+198 EPTLVASEIDSDTEE

-232 IAAITI
+232 IAAVTI
-238 SALILGAIV
+238 SALILGAIA
-247 FSLFMQKDSSFQAR
+247 FTFFMQQDSSFQAR
-261 TLHYGDSMEFNILSS
+261 TLHYGDSMQFDILSS
-276 SIEVEGDDMVAIF
+276 SIDVEGDDMVSIF

-320 DPADIIHPSDKQYS
+320 DPANIIHPSDKQYS

-344 RTHLTAEKVIDHE
+344 RTHLTAEKVINHE

-384 LDMTTRTWTD
+384 LDMTTRAWTD

-410 NSANQAT
+410 NSENQAT

-459 GTTSEAGSE
+459 GAKSEAGSE
-468 WSWSVGKEINDN
+468 WSWSVDKEINDN
-480 EHGLV
+480 DHGLV
-485 YPISMSHPEFDACN
+485 YPISMSHPEFDDCN
-499 GHITINMLVKSNAP
+499 GHIRIDMLVKSNVP

-525 KNLKS
+525 KSQKS

-544 IPDGRIT
+544 IPDGRIS
-551 ISFSMRAVKG
+551 ISFKMRAMKG
-561 GISSGS
+561 GINQGS
-567 TAIEWLVDY
+567 NAIDWLVDY

-595 GAAMPDESAI
+595 GAAMPDESSI

-627 TAIEQGGYVWRA
+627 VAIEQGGYVWSA
-639 STIVVNSN
+639 STNVVNSN
-647 IQWNMSWVTEDERAG
+647 IRWNMSWVTEDERAG
-662 WTVVEEDN
+662 WTVVEEDS

-705 LLSSSR
+705 LLSASR
-711 YPGLNMHINDGTGGW
+711 YPGLNTHINDGSGGW
-726 GEGVEYGYRLSVTQD
+726 DDGVEYGYRLSVTQD
-741 NEIFDLIPISLGEGA
+741 NEILDLIPINLGEGA
-756 VTVNVEKSW
+756 VSVNVQKSW

>member
-1 MGKLAALA
+1 
-9 NSPTRAYARSAKR
+9 
-22 NAEGVESPSVRLP
+22 
-35 SVSRTGGMGLDRDSL
+35 MGLDRDSL
-50 SSMKVSEL
+50 STMKVSEL
-58 RTLCKEKGLLISGK
+58 RSLCKEKGLLISGK
-72 KEELISRLL
+72 KEELIARLL
-81 GEKMPESPPETK
+81 GDKAPASTSENK
-93 VISSSSEQDKDD
+93 VTSSSSEQDKDD

-111 SRFESGGEGEPE
+111 SRIESGGAGEPLEEVVESAPTPE
-123 EVVVESEPEPVE
+123 EV
-135 ILEAEVMEADIVE
+135 IEAEVFEADIVQAETEPHLDEE
-148 AEIESEA
+148 A
-155 ENDLDLVLESDEE
+155 DLFLESDEE
-168 EIIPVTKKPE
+168 EITPVTKQPE

-183 EEEDAWTGGV
+183 EEVDAWSGGV

-198 EPALVASEIDSDAEE
+198 EPTLVASEIDSDTNE
-213 ASITITIPSLSSI
+213 ASITITIPSFSSI

-232 IAAITI
+232 IAAVTI
-238 SALILGAIV
+238 SALILGAIA
-247 FSLFMQKDSSFQAR
+247 FTFFMQQDSSFQAR
-261 TLHYGDSMEFNILSS
+261 TLHYGDSMQFDILSS
-276 SIEVEGDDMVAIF
+276 SIDVEGDDMVAIF

-320 DPADIIHPSDKQYS
+320 DPANIIHPSDKQYS

-344 RTHLTAEKVIDHE
+344 RTHLTAEKVINHE

-384 LDMTTRTWTD
+384 LDMTTRAWTD

-405 DLTIL
+405 DLTVL
-410 NSANQAT
+410 NSENQAT

-459 GTTSEAGSE
+459 GAKSEAGSE
-468 WSWSVGKEINDN
+468 WSWSVDKEINDN
-480 EHGLV
+480 DHGLV
-485 YPISMSHPEFDACN
+485 YPISMSHPEFDDCN
-499 GHITINMLVKSNAP
+499 GHIRIDMLVKSNVP

-525 KNLKS
+525 KSQKS

-544 IPDGRIT
+544 IPDGRIS
-551 ISFSMRAVKG
+551 ISFKMRAMKG
-561 GISSGS
+561 GINQGS
-567 TAIEWLVDY
+567 NAIDWLADY

-595 GAAMPDESAI
+595 GAAMPDESTI

-627 TAIEQGGYVWRA
+627 TAIEQGGYVWSA
-639 STIVVNSN
+639 STNVLNSN
-647 IQWNMSWVTEDERAG
+647 IRWNMSWVTEDERAG

-670 GGCSLIDDENMDDGT
+670 GGCSLIDDDNMDDGT

-711 YPGLNMHINDGTGGW
+711 YPGLNTHINDGTGGW
-726 GEGVEYGYRLSVTQD
+726 DDGVEYGYRLSVTQD
-741 NEIFDLIPISLGEGA
+741 NEILDLIPINLGEGA
-756 VTVNVEKSW
+756 VSVNVQKSW

>member
-1 MGKLAALA
+1 
-9 NSPTRAYARSAKR
+9 
-22 NAEGVESPSVRLP
+22 
-35 SVSRTGGMGLDRDSL
+35 MGLDRDSL
-50 SSMKVSEL
+50 STMKVSEL
-58 RTLCKEKGLLISGK
+58 RSLCKEKGLLISGK
-72 KEELISRLL
+72 KEELIARLL
-81 GEKMPESPPETK
+81 GEQATSISSESK
-93 VISSSSEQDKDD
+93 VNSSSSEKDKDD

-111 SRFESGGEGEPE
+111 SRIESGGAGEPLE
-123 EVVVESEPEPVE
+123 EVVESAPIPAEV
-135 ILEAEVMEADIVE
+135 IEAEVIEADIVE
-148 AEIESEA
+148 AETEPHLD
-155 ENDLDLVLESDEE
+155 ENADLFLESHEE
-168 EIIPVTKKPE
+168 ETTPVTKQPE

-183 EEEDAWTGGV
+183 EEVDSWSGGV
-193 IADET
+193 LADET
-198 EPALVASEIDSDAEE
+198 EPTLVASEIDSDTEE

-232 IAAITI
+232 IAAVTI
-238 SALILGAIV
+238 SALILGAIA
-247 FSLFMQKDSSFQAR
+247 FTFFMQQDSSFQAR
-261 TLHYGDSMEFNILSS
+261 TLHYGDSMQFDILSS
-276 SIEVEGDDMVAIF
+276 SIDVEGDDMVSIF

-320 DPADIIHPSDKQYS
+320 DPANIIHPSDKQYS

-344 RTHLTAEKVIDHE
+344 RTHLTAEKVINHE

-384 LDMTTRTWTD
+384 LDMTTRAWTD

-410 NSANQAT
+410 NSENQAT

-459 GTTSEAGSE
+459 GAKSEAGSE
-468 WSWSVGKEINDN
+468 WSWSVDKEINDN
-480 EHGLV
+480 DHGLV
-485 YPISMSHPEFDACN
+485 YPISMSHPEFDDCN
-499 GHITINMLVKSNAP
+499 GHIRIDMLVKSNVP

-525 KNLKS
+525 KSQKS

-544 IPDGRIT
+544 IPDGRIS
-551 ISFSMRAVKG
+551 ISFKMRAMKG
-561 GISSGS
+561 GINQGS
-567 TAIEWLVDY
+567 NAIDWLVDY

-595 GAAMPDESAI
+595 GAAMPDESSI

-627 TAIEQGGYVWRA
+627 VAIEQGGYVWSA
-639 STIVVNSN
+639 STNVVNSN
-647 IQWNMSWVTEDERAG
+647 IRWNMSWVTEDERAG
-662 WTVVEEDN
+662 WTVVEEDS

-705 LLSSSR
+705 LLSASR
-711 YPGLNMHINDGTGGW
+711 YPGLNTHINDGSGGW
-726 GEGVEYGYRLSVTQD
+726 DDGVEYGYRLSVTQD
-741 NEIFDLIPISLGEGA
+741 NEILDLIPINLGEGA
-756 VTVNVEKSW
+756 VSVNVQKSW

-782 NARLLGWYHFWA
+782 NARLLGWYHFWK

>member
-1 MGKLAALA
+1 
-9 NSPTRAYARSAKR
+9 
-22 NAEGVESPSVRLP
+22 
-35 SVSRTGGMGLDRDSL
+35 MGLDRDSL
-50 SSMKVSEL
+50 STMKVSEL
-58 RTLCKEKGLLISGK
+58 RSLCKEKGLLISGK
-72 KEELISRLL
+72 KEELIARLL
-81 GEKMPESPPETK
+81 GDKAPASTSENK
-93 VISSSSEQDKDD
+93 VNSSRSEQDKDD

-111 SRFESGGEGEPE
+111 SRIESGGAGEPLEEVVESAPTPE
-123 EVVVESEPEPVE
+123 EV
-135 ILEAEVMEADIVE
+135 IEAEVIEADIVE
-148 AEIESEA
+148 AETEPHLDEEA
-155 ENDLDLVLESDEE
+155 DLFLESDEE
-168 EIIPVTKKPE
+168 EITPVTKQPE

-183 EEEDAWTGGV
+183 EEVDAWSGGV

-198 EPALVASEIDSDAEE
+198 EPTLVASEIDSDTEE

-232 IAAITI
+232 IAAVTI
-238 SALILGAIV
+238 SALILGAIA
-247 FSLFMQKDSSFQAR
+247 FTFFMQQDSSFQAR
-261 TLHYGDSMEFNILSS
+261 TLHYGDSMQFDILSS
-276 SIEVEGDDMVAIF
+276 SIDVEGDDMVAIF

-320 DPADIIHPSDKQYS
+320 DPANIIHPSDKQYS

-344 RTHLTAEKVIDHE
+344 RTHLTAEKVINHE

-384 LDMTTRTWTD
+384 LDMTTRAWTD

-410 NSANQAT
+410 NSENQAT

-459 GTTSEAGSE
+459 GAKSEAGSE
-468 WSWSVGKEINDN
+468 WSWSVDKEINDN
-480 EHGLV
+480 DHGLV
-485 YPISMSHPEFDACN
+485 YPISMSHPEFDDCN
-499 GHITINMLVKSNAP
+499 GHIRIDMLVKSNVP

-525 KNLKS
+525 KSQKS

-544 IPDGRIT
+544 IPDGRIS
-551 ISFSMRAVKG
+551 ISFKMRAMKG
-561 GISSGS
+561 EINQGS
-567 TAIEWLVDY
+567 NAIDWLTDY

-595 GAAMPDESAI
+595 GAAMPDESTI

-627 TAIEQGGYVWRA
+627 TAIEQGGYVWSA
-639 STIVVNSN
+639 STNVLNTN
-647 IQWNMSWVTEDERAG
+647 IRWNMSWVTEDERAG

-670 GGCSLIDDENMDDGT
+670 GGCSLIDDDNMDDGT

-711 YPGLNMHINDGTGGW
+711 YPGLNTHINDGTGGW
-726 GEGVEYGYRLSVTQD
+726 DDGVEYGYRLSVTQD
-741 NEIFDLIPISLGEGA
+741 NEILDLIPINLGEGA
-756 VTVNVEKSW
+756 VSVNIQKSW

>member
-1 MGKLAALA
+1 
-9 NSPTRAYARSAKR
+9 
-22 NAEGVESPSVRLP
+22 
-35 SVSRTGGMGLDRDSL
+35 MGLDRDSL

-81 GEKMPESPPETK
+81 GEKIPESPPETK
-93 VISSSSEQDKDD
+93 VITSSSEQDKDE

-111 SRFESGGEGEPE
+111 SRFESGGEGEAE
-123 EVVVESEPEPVE
+123 EVAVEIEPEPVE

-148 AEIESEA
+148 AEIELEA
-155 ENDLDLVLESDEE
+155 EDDLDLVLESDKE

-247 FSLFMQKDSSFQAR
+247 FSLFMQQDSSFKAR

-299 ACGELSANIVSGVGS
+299 ACGELSANIASGVGR

-357 MNIDLSGKTWRDEGE
+357 MNIDLRGKTWQDEGE

-459 GTTSEAGSE
+459 GATSEAGSE

-499 GHITINMLVKSNAP
+499 GHITINMLVKSNVP

-530 SDCGLIETSLSDAA
+530 SDCGLIESSLSDAA

-561 GISSGS
+561 GINSGS

-711 YPGLNMHINDGTGGW
+711 YPGLNMHINDGSGGW

>member
-1 MGKLAALA
+1 
-9 NSPTRAYARSAKR
+9 
-22 NAEGVESPSVRLP
+22 
-35 SVSRTGGMGLDRDSL
+35 MGLDRDSL
-50 SSMKVSEL
+50 STMKVSEL
-58 RTLCKEKGLLISGK
+58 RSLCKEKGLLISGK
-72 KEELISRLL
+72 KEELIARLL
-81 GEKMPESPPETK
+81 GDKAPASTSENK
-93 VISSSSEQDKDD
+93 VTSSSSEQDKDD

-111 SRFESGGEGEPE
+111 SRIESGGAGEPLE
-123 EVVVESEPEPVE
+123 EVVESTPTPAEV
-135 ILEAEVMEADIVE
+135 IEAEVIEADIVQVE
-148 AEIESEA
+148 TEPHLDEDA
-155 ENDLDLVLESDEE
+155 DLFLESDEE
-168 EIIPVTKKPE
+168 EITPVTKQPE

-183 EEEDAWTGGV
+183 EEVDAWSGGV

-198 EPALVASEIDSDAEE
+198 EPTLVASEIDSDTEE

-232 IAAITI
+232 IAAVAI
-238 SALILGAIV
+238 SALILGAIA
-247 FSLFMQKDSSFQAR
+247 FTFFMQQDSSFQAR
-261 TLHYGDSMEFNILSS
+261 TLHYGDSMQFDILSS
-276 SIEVEGDDMVAIF
+276 SIDVEGDDMVAIF

-320 DPADIIHPSDKQYS
+320 DPANIIHPSDKQYS

-344 RTHLTAEKVIDHE
+344 RTHLTAEKVINHE

-384 LDMTTRTWTD
+384 LDMTTRAWTD

-410 NSANQAT
+410 NSENQAT

-459 GTTSEAGSE
+459 GAKSETGSE
-468 WSWSVGKEINDN
+468 WSWSVDKEINDN
-480 EHGLV
+480 DHGLV
-485 YPISMSHPEFDACN
+485 YPISMSHPEFDDCN
-499 GHITINMLVKSNAP
+499 GHIRIDMLVKSNVP

-525 KNLKS
+525 KSQKS

-544 IPDGRIT
+544 IPDGRIS
-551 ISFSMRAVKG
+551 ISFKMRAMKG
-561 GISSGS
+561 GINQGS
-567 TAIEWLVDY
+567 NAIDWLADY

-595 GAAMPDESAI
+595 GAAMPDESTI

-627 TAIEQGGYVWRA
+627 TAIEQGGYVWSA
-639 STIVVNSN
+639 STNVLNSN
-647 IQWNMSWVTEDERAG
+647 IRWNMSWVTEDERAG

-670 GGCSLIDDENMDDGT
+670 GGCSLIDDDNMDDGT

-711 YPGLNMHINDGTGGW
+711 YPGLNTHINDGTGGW
-726 GEGVEYGYRLSVTQD
+726 DDGVEYGYRLSVTQD
-741 NEIFDLIPISLGEGA
+741 NEILDLIPINLGEGA
-756 VTVNVEKSW
+756 VSVNVQKSW

-794 PPN
+794 PSN

>member
-1 MGKLAALA
+1 
-9 NSPTRAYARSAKR
+9 
-22 NAEGVESPSVRLP
+22 
-35 SVSRTGGMGLDRDSL
+35 MGLDRDSL
-50 SSMKVSEL
+50 STMKVSEL
-58 RTLCKEKGLLISGK
+58 RSLCKEKGLLISGK
-72 KEELISRLL
+72 KEELIARLL
-81 GEKMPESPPETK
+81 GDKAPASTSENK
-93 VISSSSEQDKDD
+93 VTSSSSEQDKDD

-111 SRFESGGEGEPE
+111 SRIESGGAGEPLEEVVESAPTPE
-123 EVVVESEPEPVE
+123 EV
-135 ILEAEVMEADIVE
+135 IEAEVFEADIVQAETEPHLDEE
-148 AEIESEA
+148 A
-155 ENDLDLVLESDEE
+155 DLFLESDEE
-168 EIIPVTKKPE
+168 EITPVTKQPE

-183 EEEDAWTGGV
+183 EEVDAWSGGV

-198 EPALVASEIDSDAEE
+198 EPTLVASEIDSDTEE

-232 IAAITI
+232 IAAVTI
-238 SALILGAIV
+238 SALILGAIA
-247 FSLFMQKDSSFQAR
+247 FTFFMQQDSSFQAR
-261 TLHYGDSMEFNILSS
+261 TLHYGDSMQFDILSS
-276 SIEVEGDDMVAIF
+276 SIDVEGDDMVAIF

-320 DPADIIHPSDKQYS
+320 DPANIIHPSDKQYS

-344 RTHLTAEKVIDHE
+344 RTHLTAEKVINHE

-384 LDMTTRTWTD
+384 LDMTTRAWTD

-410 NSANQAT
+410 NSENQAT

-459 GTTSEAGSE
+459 GAKSEAGSE
-468 WSWSVGKEINDN
+468 WSWSVDKEINDN
-480 EHGLV
+480 DHGLV
-485 YPISMSHPEFDACN
+485 YPISMSHPEFDDCN
-499 GHITINMLVKSNAP
+499 GHIRIDMLVKSNVP

-525 KNLKS
+525 KSQKS

-544 IPDGRIT
+544 IPDGRIS
-551 ISFSMRAVKG
+551 ISFKMRAMKG
-561 GISSGS
+561 GINQGS
-567 TAIEWLVDY
+567 NAIDWLADY

-595 GAAMPDESAI
+595 GAAMPDESTI

-627 TAIEQGGYVWRA
+627 TAIEQGGYVWSA
-639 STIVVNSN
+639 STNVLNSN
-647 IQWNMSWVTEDERAG
+647 IRWNMSWVTEDERAG

-670 GGCSLIDDENMDDGT
+670 GGCSLIDDDNMDDGT

-711 YPGLNMHINDGTGGW
+711 YPGLNTHINDGTGGW
-726 GEGVEYGYRLSVTQD
+726 DDGVEYGYRLSVTQD
-741 NEIFDLIPISLGEGA
+741 NEILDLIPINLGEGA
-756 VTVNVEKSW
+756 VSVNVQKSW

>member
-1 MGKLAALA
+1 MAT
-9 NSPTRAYARSAKR
+9 SHTRAYARSAKR

-58 RTLCKEKGLLISGK
+58 RNLCREKGLLISGK

-81 GEKMPESPPETK
+81 GDKMPESPPETK

-111 SRFESGGEGEPE
+111 SRFESGGEGGPQEVAVETEPE
-123 EVVVESEPEPVE
+123 TVE
-135 ILEAEVMEADIVE
+135 ILEQEVMEADLIQ

-155 ENDLDLVLESDEE
+155 EDELDLVLESADEE
-168 EIIPVTKKPE
+168 ITSVTKKPE

-183 EEEDAWTGGV
+183 EEEDAWAGGV

-198 EPALVASEIDSDAEE
+198 ELALVASEIDSDVEQ
-213 ASITITIPSLSSI
+213 ASITITIPRLSSI

-238 SALILGAIV
+238 SALILGAIG
-247 FSLFMQKDSSFQAR
+247 FTFFMQQDSSFQAR
-261 TLHYGDSMEFNILSS
+261 TLHYGDSMQFNILSS
-276 SIEVEGDDMVAIF
+276 SIDVEGDDMVAIF

-299 ACGELSANIVSGVGS
+299 ACGELSANIASGVGS

-372 CGTVGWILDDNN
+372 CGTVGWFLDDNN

-410 NSANQAT
+410 DSENQAT

-499 GHITINMLVKSNAP
+499 GHITINMLVKSNVP

-551 ISFSMRAVKG
+551 ISFSMRAVKS
-561 GISSGS
+561 GINSGS

-605 RSWDLESALECT
+605 RSWDLEAALECT
-617 LANYSTSGVA
+617 LANYSTSGVS

-647 IQWNMSWVTEDERAG
+647 IQWNMSWVTEDESAG

-711 YPGLNMHINDGTGGW
+711 YPGLNLHINDGSGGW

-741 NEIFDLIPISLGEGA
+741 NEILDLIPISLGEGA

-773 DVVCVMDAE
+773 DVVCIMDAE

>member
-1 MGKLAALA
+1 MRTY
-9 NSPTRAYARSAKR
+9 PRSAKR

-58 RTLCKEKGLLISGK
+58 RTLCKEKGVLISGN

-81 GEKMPESPPETK
+81 GDKMPESPPETK

-111 SRFESGGEGEPE
+111 SRFESGGEGGPQEVAVETEPE
-123 EVVVESEPEPVE
+123 TVE
-135 ILEAEVMEADIVE
+135 ILEQEVMEADLIQ

-155 ENDLDLVLESDEE
+155 EDELDLVLESADEE
-168 EIIPVTKKPE
+168 ITSVTKKPE

-183 EEEDAWTGGV
+183 EEEDAWAGGV

-198 EPALVASEIDSDAEE
+198 ELALVASEIDSDVEQ
-213 ASITITIPSLSSI
+213 ASITITIPRLSSI

-238 SALILGAIV
+238 SALILGAIG
-247 FSLFMQKDSSFQAR
+247 FTFFMQQDSSFQAR

-276 SIEVEGDDMVAIF
+276 SIDVEGDDMVAIF

-299 ACGELSANIVSGVGS
+299 ACGELSANIASGVGS

-410 NSANQAT
+410 DSENQAT

-499 GHITINMLVKSNAP
+499 GHITINMLVKSNVP

-551 ISFSMRAVKG
+551 ISFSMRAVKS
-561 GISSGS
+561 GINSGS

-605 RSWDLESALECT
+605 RSWDLEAALECT
-617 LANYSTSGVA
+617 LANYSTSGVS

-647 IQWNMSWVTEDERAG
+647 IQWNMSWVTEDESAG

-711 YPGLNMHINDGTGGW
+711 YPGLNLHINDGSGGW

-741 NEIFDLIPISLGEGA
+741 NEILDLIPISLGEGA

-773 DVVCVMDAE
+773 DVVCIMDAE

>member
-1 MGKLAALA
+1 
-9 NSPTRAYARSAKR
+9 
-22 NAEGVESPSVRLP
+22 
-35 SVSRTGGMGLDRDSL
+35 MGLDRDSL
-50 SSMKVSEL
+50 STMKVSEL
-58 RTLCKEKGLLISGK
+58 RSLCKEKGLLISGK
-72 KEELISRLL
+72 KEELIARLL
-81 GEKMPESPPETK
+81 GDKAPASTSENK
-93 VISSSSEQDKDD
+93 VTSSSSEQDKDD

-111 SRFESGGEGEPE
+111 SRIESGGAGESLEEVVESAPTPE
-123 EVVVESEPEPVE
+123 EV
-135 ILEAEVMEADIVE
+135 IEAEVFEADIVQAEVEPHLDEE
-148 AEIESEA
+148 A
-155 ENDLDLVLESDEE
+155 DLFLESDEE
-168 EIIPVTKKPE
+168 EITPVTKQPE

-183 EEEDAWTGGV
+183 EEVDAWSGGV

-198 EPALVASEIDSDAEE
+198 EPTLLASEIDSDTEQ

-232 IAAITI
+232 IAAVAI
-238 SALILGAIV
+238 SALILGAIA
-247 FSLFMQKDSSFQAR
+247 FTFFMQQDSSFQAR
-261 TLHYGDSMEFNILSS
+261 TLHYGDSMQFDILSS
-276 SIEVEGDDMVAIF
+276 SIDVEGDDMVAIF

-320 DPADIIHPSDKQYS
+320 DPANIIHPSDKQYS

-344 RTHLTAEKVIDHE
+344 RTHLTAEKVINHE

-384 LDMTTRTWTD
+384 LDMTTRAWTD

-410 NSANQAT
+410 NSENQAT

-459 GTTSEAGSE
+459 GAKSEAGSE
-468 WSWSVGKEINDN
+468 WSWSVDKEINDN
-480 EHGLV
+480 DHGLV
-485 YPISMSHPEFDACN
+485 YPISMSHPEFDDCN
-499 GHITINMLVKSNAP
+499 GHIRIDMLVKSNVP

-525 KNLKS
+525 KSQKS

-544 IPDGRIT
+544 IPDGRIS
-551 ISFSMRAVKG
+551 ISFKMRAMKG
-561 GISSGS
+561 GINQGS
-567 TAIEWLVDY
+567 NAIDWLADY

-595 GAAMPDESAI
+595 GAAMPDESTI

-627 TAIEQGGYVWRA
+627 TAIEQGGYVWSA
-639 STIVVNSN
+639 STNVLNSN
-647 IQWNMSWVTEDERAG
+647 IRWNMSWVTEDERAG

-670 GGCSLIDDENMDDGT
+670 GGCSLIDDDNMDDGT

-711 YPGLNMHINDGTGGW
+711 YPGLNTHINDGTGGW
-726 GEGVEYGYRLSVTQD
+726 DDGVEYGYRLSVTQD
-741 NEIFDLIPISLGEGA
+741 NEILDLIPINLGEGA
-756 VTVNVEKSW
+756 VSVNVQKSW

-794 PPN
+794 PSN

>member
-1 MGKLAALA
+1 
-9 NSPTRAYARSAKR
+9 
-22 NAEGVESPSVRLP
+22 
-35 SVSRTGGMGLDRDSL
+35 MGLDRDSL
-50 SSMKVSEL
+50 STMKVSEL
-58 RTLCKEKGLLISGK
+58 RSLCKEKGLLISGK
-72 KEELISRLL
+72 KEELIARLL
-81 GEKMPESPPETK
+81 GEKAPASTSENKLT
-93 VISSSSEQDKDD
+93 SSSSEQDKDD

-111 SRFESGGEGEPE
+111 SRIESGGAGEPLE
-123 EVVVESEPEPVE
+123 EVVESTPTPAEV
-135 ILEAEVMEADIVE
+135 IEAEVIEADIVQVE
-148 AEIESEA
+148 TEPHLDEDA
-155 ENDLDLVLESDEE
+155 DLFLESDEE
-168 EIIPVTKKPE
+168 EITPVTKQPE

-183 EEEDAWTGGV
+183 EEVDAWSGGV

-198 EPALVASEIDSDAEE
+198 EPTLLASEIDSDTEE

-232 IAAITI
+232 IAAVAI
-238 SALILGAIV
+238 SALILGAIA
-247 FSLFMQKDSSFQAR
+247 FTFFMQQDSSFQAR
-261 TLHYGDSMEFNILSS
+261 TLHYGDSMQFDILSS
-276 SIEVEGDDMVAIF
+276 SIDVEGDDMVAIF

-320 DPADIIHPSDKQYS
+320 DPANIIHPSDKQYS

-344 RTHLTAEKVIDHE
+344 RTHLTAEKVINHE

-384 LDMTTRTWTD
+384 LDMTTRAWTD

-410 NSANQAT
+410 NSENQAT

-459 GTTSEAGSE
+459 GAKSEAGSE
-468 WSWSVGKEINDN
+468 WSWSVDKEINDN
-480 EHGLV
+480 DHGLV
-485 YPISMSHPEFDACN
+485 YPISMSHPEFDNCN
-499 GHITINMLVKSNAP
+499 GHIRIDMLVKSNVP

-525 KNLKS
+525 KSQKS

-544 IPDGRIT
+544 IPDGRIS
-551 ISFSMRAVKG
+551 ISFKMRAMKG
-561 GISSGS
+561 GINQGS
-567 TAIEWLVDY
+567 NAIDWLADY

-595 GAAMPDESAI
+595 GAAMPDESTI

-627 TAIEQGGYVWRA
+627 TAIEQGGYVWSA
-639 STIVVNSN
+639 STNVLNSN
-647 IQWNMSWVTEDERAG
+647 IRWNMSWVTEDERAG

-670 GGCSLIDDENMDDGT
+670 GGCSLIDDDNMDDGT

-711 YPGLNMHINDGTGGW
+711 YPGLNTHINDGTGGW
-726 GEGVEYGYRLSVTQD
+726 DDGVEYGYRLSVTQD
-741 NEIFDLIPISLGEGA
+741 NEILDLIPINLGEGA
-756 VTVNVEKSW
+756 VSVNIQKSW

>member
-1 MGKLAALA
+1 MRTY
-9 NSPTRAYARSAKR
+9 PRSAKR

-58 RTLCKEKGLLISGK
+58 RTLCKEKGVLISGN

-81 GEKMPESPPETK
+81 GDKMPESPPETK

-111 SRFESGGEGEPE
+111 SRFESGGEGGPQEVAVETEPE
-123 EVVVESEPEPVE
+123 TVE
-135 ILEAEVMEADIVE
+135 ILEQEVMEADLIQ

-155 ENDLDLVLESDEE
+155 EDELDLVLESADEE
-168 EIIPVTKKPE
+168 ITSVTKKPE

-183 EEEDAWTGGV
+183 EEEDAWAGGV

-198 EPALVASEIDSDAEE
+198 ELALVASEIDSDVEQ
-213 ASITITIPSLSSI
+213 ASITITIPRLSSI

-238 SALILGAIV
+238 SALILGAIG
-247 FSLFMQKDSSFQAR
+247 FTFFMQQDSSFQAR

-276 SIEVEGDDMVAIF
+276 SIDVEGDDMVAIF

-299 ACGELSANIVSGVGS
+299 ACGELSANIASGVGS

-372 CGTVGWILDDNN
+372 CGTVGWFLDDNN

-410 NSANQAT
+410 DSENQAT

-499 GHITINMLVKSNAP
+499 GHITINMLVKSNVP

-551 ISFSMRAVKG
+551 ISFSMRAVKS
-561 GISSGS
+561 GINSGS

-605 RSWDLESALECT
+605 RSWDLEAALECT
-617 LANYSTSGVA
+617 LANYSTSGVS

-647 IQWNMSWVTEDERAG
+647 IQWNMSWVTEDESAG

-711 YPGLNMHINDGTGGW
+711 YPGLNLHINDGSGGW

-741 NEIFDLIPISLGEGA
+741 NEILDLIPISLGEGA

-773 DVVCVMDAE
+773 DVVCIMDAE

>member
-1 MGKLAALA
+1 
-9 NSPTRAYARSAKR
+9 
-22 NAEGVESPSVRLP
+22 
-35 SVSRTGGMGLDRDSL
+35 MGLDRDSL
-50 SSMKVSEL
+50 STMKVSEL
-58 RTLCKEKGLLISGK
+58 RSLCKEKGLLISGK
-72 KEELISRLL
+72 KEELIARLL
-81 GEKMPESPPETK
+81 GDKAPASTSENK
-93 VISSSSEQDKDD
+93 VTSSSSEQDKDD

-111 SRFESGGEGEPE
+111 SRIESGGAGEPLEEVVESAPTPE
-123 EVVVESEPEPVE
+123 EV
-135 ILEAEVMEADIVE
+135 IEAEVFEADIVQAETEPHLDEE
-148 AEIESEA
+148 A
-155 ENDLDLVLESDEE
+155 DLFLESDEE
-168 EIIPVTKKPE
+168 EITPVTKQPE

-183 EEEDAWTGGV
+183 EEVDAWSGGV

-198 EPALVASEIDSDAEE
+198 EPTLVASEIDSDTNE

-232 IAAITI
+232 IAAVTI
-238 SALILGAIV
+238 SALILGAIA
-247 FSLFMQKDSSFQAR
+247 FTFFMQQDSSFQAR
-261 TLHYGDSMEFNILSS
+261 TLHYGDSMQFDILSS
-276 SIEVEGDDMVAIF
+276 SIDVEGDDMVAIF

-320 DPADIIHPSDKQYS
+320 DPANIIHPSDKQYS

-344 RTHLTAEKVIDHE
+344 RTHLTAEKVINHE

-384 LDMTTRTWTD
+384 LDMTTRAWTD

-410 NSANQAT
+410 NSENQAT

-430 GLGVVSS
+430 GLGVISS

-459 GTTSEAGSE
+459 GAKSEAGSE
-468 WSWSVGKEINDN
+468 WSWSVDKEINDN
-480 EHGLV
+480 DHGLV
-485 YPISMSHPEFDACN
+485 YPISMSHPEFDDCN
-499 GHITINMLVKSNAP
+499 GHIRIDMLVKSNVP

-525 KNLKS
+525 KSQKS

-544 IPDGRIT
+544 IPDGRIS
-551 ISFSMRAVKG
+551 ISFKMRAMKG
-561 GISSGS
+561 GINQGS
-567 TAIEWLVDY
+567 NAIDWLADY

-595 GAAMPDESAI
+595 GAAMPDESTI

-627 TAIEQGGYVWRA
+627 AAIEQGGYVWSA
-639 STIVVNSN
+639 STNVVNSN
-647 IQWNMSWVTEDERAG
+647 TRWNMSWVTEDERAG
-662 WTVVEEDN
+662 WTVVEQDN
-670 GGCSLIDDENMDDGT
+670 GGCSLIDDDNMDDGT

-711 YPGLNMHINDGTGGW
+711 YPGLNTHINDGTGGW
-726 GEGVEYGYRLSVTQD
+726 DDGVEYGYRLSVTQD
-741 NEIFDLIPISLGEGA
+741 NEILDLIPINLGEGA
-756 VTVNVEKSW
+756 VSVNVQKSW

>member
-1 MGKLAALA
+1 MAT
-9 NSPTRAYARSAKR
+9 SHTRAYARSAKR

-93 VISSSSEQDKDD
+93 VIPSSSEQDKDD

-111 SRFESGGEGEPE
+111 SRFESGGEGEAE
-123 EVVVESEPEPVE
+123 EVAVEIEPEPVE

-155 ENDLDLVLESDEE
+155 GDDLDLVLASDEE
-168 EIIPVTKKPE
+168 ELTPVTKKPE

-183 EEEDAWTGGV
+183 EEEDAWTGDV

-232 IAAITI
+232 IAAVTI
-238 SALILGAIV
+238 SVLILGAIV
-247 FSLFMQKDSSFQAR
+247 FSLFMQQDSSFQAR
-261 TLHYGDSMEFNILSS
+261 NLHYGDSMEFNILSS
-276 SIEVEGDDMVAIF
+276 SIEIEGDDMVAIF

-299 ACGELSANIVSGVGS
+299 ACGELSANIASGVGS

-410 NSANQAT
+410 DSENQAT

-499 GHITINMLVKSNAP
+499 GHITINMLVKSNVP

-530 SDCGLIETSLSDAA
+530 SECGLIETSLSDAA

-647 IQWNMSWVTEDERAG
+647 IQWNMSWVTEDESAG

-670 GGCSLIDDENMDDGT
+670 GCCSLIDDENMDDGT

>member
-1 MGKLAALA
+1 
-9 NSPTRAYARSAKR
+9 
-22 NAEGVESPSVRLP
+22 
-35 SVSRTGGMGLDRDSL
+35 MGLDRDSL
-50 SSMKVSEL
+50 STMKVSEL
-58 RTLCKEKGLLISGK
+58 RSLCKEKGLLISGK
-72 KEELISRLL
+72 KEELIARLL
-81 GEKMPESPPETK
+81 GDKAPASTSENK
-93 VISSSSEQDKDD
+93 VTSSSSEQDKDD

-111 SRFESGGEGEPE
+111 SRIESGGAGEPLEEVVESAPTPE
-123 EVVVESEPEPVE
+123 EV
-135 ILEAEVMEADIVE
+135 IEAEVFEADIVQAETEPHLDEE
-148 AEIESEA
+148 A
-155 ENDLDLVLESDEE
+155 DLFLESDEE
-168 EIIPVTKKPE
+168 EITPVTKQPE

-183 EEEDAWTGGV
+183 EEVDAWSGGV

-198 EPALVASEIDSDAEE
+198 EPTLVASEIDSDTKE
-213 ASITITIPSLSSI
+213 ASITITIPSFSSI

-232 IAAITI
+232 IAAVTI
-238 SALILGAIV
+238 SALILGAIA
-247 FSLFMQKDSSFQAR
+247 FTFFMQQDSSFQAR
-261 TLHYGDSMEFNILSS
+261 TLHYGDSMQFDILSS
-276 SIEVEGDDMVAIF
+276 SIDVEGDDMVAIF

-320 DPADIIHPSDKQYS
+320 DPANIIHPSDKQYS

-344 RTHLTAEKVIDHE
+344 RTHLTAEKVINHE

-384 LDMTTRTWTD
+384 LDMTTRAWTD

-410 NSANQAT
+410 NSENQAT

-459 GTTSEAGSE
+459 GAKSEAGSE
-468 WSWSVGKEINDN
+468 WSWSVDKEINDN
-480 EHGLV
+480 DHGLV
-485 YPISMSHPEFDACN
+485 YPISMSHPEFDDCN
-499 GHITINMLVKSNAP
+499 GHIRIDMLVKSNVP

-525 KNLKS
+525 KSQKS

-544 IPDGRIT
+544 IPDGRIS
-551 ISFSMRAVKG
+551 ISFKMRAMKG
-561 GISSGS
+561 GINQGS
-567 TAIEWLVDY
+567 NAIDWLADY

-595 GAAMPDESAI
+595 GAAMPDESTI

-627 TAIEQGGYVWRA
+627 TAIEQGGYVWSA
-639 STIVVNSN
+639 STNVLNSN
-647 IQWNMSWVTEDERAG
+647 IRWNMSWVTEDERAG

-670 GGCSLIDDENMDDGT
+670 GGCSLIDDDNMDDGT

-711 YPGLNMHINDGTGGW
+711 YPGLNTHINDGTGGW
-726 GEGVEYGYRLSVTQD
+726 DDGVEYGYRLSVTQD
-741 NEIFDLIPISLGEGA
+741 NEILDLIPINLGEGA
-756 VTVNVEKSW
+756 VSVNVQKSW